1 VELDDRLQPVSSPRR
16 LVAGVNP
23 AGLVWS
29 PDGASVLYTM
39 SPAPEM
45 FYLWRAWVDGG
56 RAPERVELAGLGARM
71 PALSAEGNR
80 LAFSRYLDSAGV
92 YTLEPAPRPVLVS
105 SFWDITPQFSP
116 DGSRLV
122 FSSSRSGESLDIW
135 LASAD
140 GSNAHQLTH
149 GPGRFQGSPSWSPDG
164 RHIAFDARG
173 DGGRLAI
180 WTIDAD
186 GGSPRRITTG
196 PGDQNTP
203 TWSRD
208 GRWIYFSF
216 NQEGKNDTWR
226 VPANGGSAER
236 VTHGGSAFWAIE
248 SMDGKDLI
256 YKRDFADSP
265 LLALPLAG
273 GPTRQLL
280 PCVSGENFAVG
291 PAGTY
296 YAACGR
302 GPARSIHLL
311 DKTGRDRVLGNIR
324 DTFPFNFQRVA
335 VAPDGKTIL
344 IQQQSLSSDLMLIE
358 NFR

>member
-1 VELDDRLQPVSSPRR
+1 
-16 LVAGVNP
+16 
-23 AGLVWS
+23 
-29 PDGASVLYTM
+29 
-39 SPAPEM
+39 M

-56 RAPERVELAGLGARM
+56 RAPERVELAGLNAHM
-71 PALSAEGNR
+71 PALSAERHR
-80 LAFSRYLDSAGV
+80 LAFSRALNSAGV
-92 YTLEPAPRPVLVS
+92 HTLEPAPRPVLVS
-105 SFWDITPQFSP
+105 SFWDIQPQFSP
-116 DGSRLV
+116 DGTQLV
-122 FSSSRSGESLDIW
+122 FTSSRSGESLNIW

-149 GPGRFQGSPSWSPDG
+149 GPGTVQGSPSWSPDG
-164 RHIAFDARG
+164 RHIAFDATG
-173 DGGRLAI
+173 DDGRLAV

-236 VTHGGSAFWAIE
+236 VTHGGSAFFGIE

-256 YKRDFADSP
+256 YKRDVADSP

-280 PCVSGENFAVG
+280 PCVSAENFAVG

-311 DKTGRDRVLGNIR
+311 DKAGQDRVLGNIT
-324 DTFPFNFQRVA
+324 DTFPYNFQRVA